1 MTQTYDRVCFS
12 CAGKQSDGCLFPEYK
27 PRGQRRLCWDCTIE
41 ERRKREPADPSP
53 KVQTRAGYRAAK
65 RWRDSQPQTDLVDM
79 VVPCP

>member
-41 ERRKREPADPSP
+41 KRRCDSP
-53 KVQTRAGYRAAK
+53 
-65 RWRDSQPQTDLVDM
+65 PQTDLVDM